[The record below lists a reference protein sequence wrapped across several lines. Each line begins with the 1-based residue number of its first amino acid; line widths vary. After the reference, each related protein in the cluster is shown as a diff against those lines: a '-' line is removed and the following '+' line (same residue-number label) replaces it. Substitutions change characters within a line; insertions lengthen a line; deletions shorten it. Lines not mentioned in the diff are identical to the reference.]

1 MRTTSTRTYGLS
13 WLAGLLLLATGCQNE
28 CSPIKAAYNQALQ
41 EEKALV
47 DTRGSREKVSHF
59 GVSMKLDLLNQVIA
73 KALRTATGELFEL
86 ERTSSVMGQDI
97 GFKAKGRLNEAVLSA
112 EPGCP
117 NCVRIAGQLGGTLD
131 LTLPVVGQR
140 TIPLKAPLTLVA
152 PLVFTERDG
161 QGVIQ
166 LDFKAMLKLGKS
178 SFKLPTENLPAPW
191 NELVQGKFLEAM
203 LATVSDRVGV
213 VELYRFSPPALGIE
227 GLEVLPLVLEL
238 NPQTGVLFA
247 GMSSN
252 LPGLSAGTPGLA
264 PFTGLAG
271 GNNLAMGVHK
281 QVLLPVMVSLF
292 RSGQVPRAY
301 DADGNPNERGPFFL
315 TLRSMDLAA
324 AAKADA
330 KQGHPFK
337 LGFQLYHLPSDGMC
351 YSVDAEA
358 SGRLKLV
365 GGQVK
370 VGIEKATVLK
380 TSLPDVL
387 KDLANWGGTQYL
399 TQSAQVLRSAIDPT
413 SLALPG
419 SELEISSGLL
429 QVREQGLYVAAK
441 AGLKGEHAPVKTAT
455 PRAQKS
461 GFTPT
466 PRTGR

>member
-1 MRTTSTRTYGLS
+1 MQNKSTNTRRLS
-13 WLAGLLLLATGCQNE
+13 WLMGLLLLATGCQNE
-28 CSPIKAAYNQALQ
+28 CSPVKAAYNQAL
-41 EEKALV
+41 ELEKSLV
-47 DTRGSREKVSHF
+47 DTRGNREKVSHF
-59 GVSMKLDLLNQVIA
+59 GISMKLDLLNAVIA
-73 KALRTATGELFEL
+73 KALRTESGELFEL

-97 GFKAKGRLNEAVLSA
+97 GFKARGRLNEAVLAA
-112 EPGCP
+112 EPSCTS
-117 NCVRIAGQLGGTLD
+117 CVKISGQLGGTLD
-131 LTLPVVGQR
+131 LTLPVVGKR
-140 TIPLKAPLTLVA
+140 TIPLKAPLTLVV
-152 PLVFTERDG
+152 PLAFTEKDG

-178 SFKLPTENLPAPW
+178 SFKLPTESLPAPW
-191 NELVQGKFLEAM
+191 NELVQGKFLEA
-203 LATVSDRVGV
+203 LLGTVADRVGV

-227 GLEVLPLVLEL
+227 GLEVLPVVLEL

-252 LPGLSAGTPGLA
+252 LPGLPAGTPGLT

-281 QVLLPVMVSLF
+281 QVLLPVMISLM
-292 RSGQVPRAY
+292 RSGDVPRAY
-301 DADGNPNERGPFFL
+301 DGDGNPNERGPYFL
-315 TLRSMDLAA
+315 TLRSMELSA

-330 KQGHPFK
+330 RQGHPFN
-337 LGFQLYHLPSDGMC
+337 LGFQLYHLPADGLC

-358 SGRLKLV
+358 AGRMKLV
-365 GGQVK
+365 GGKVK
-370 VGIEKATVLK
+370 VSVEKATLLK

-419 SELEISSGLL
+419 AELEISSGLL
-429 QVREQGLYVAAK
+429 QIKDQGLYVAAK
-441 AGLKGEHAPVKTAT
+441 ANLKGEAVPVKTAS
-455 PRAQKS
+455 PRPNKP

-466 PRTGR
+466 PRSGR